1 MFKKKLLLLLVSML
15 AFLSCE
21 KKYEFQFDSP
31 KKIAINKTF
40 SISAKELNDFPI
52 DKINYS
58 FDGKSIKDPSKIKF
72 SEERLGKH
80 VLSALVFYGTKTKKL
95 TNTIIL
101 LADKEPIVYNYKI
114 INTYPHDVNAY
125 TQGLE
130 YKEGFLYESTGRKGK
145 SSLRKVN
152 LKDGKVLKKID
163 LAPKFFA
170 EGMTILNNKIYQLT
184 WQSKKGFIYDFNS
197 FKEIGTFQYK
207 QSKEGWGLTHDDKKL
222 FKTDGTDK
230 VWFLDPKT
238 LEETGFIESYSNKQ
252 KVTYLNELEYING
265 KIYANVWQKN
275 IILIMNSKNGAIEG
289 IVDLNGLEKEVS
301 RSQNLDKNDDVLNG
315 IAYDK
320 KNDRLFVTGK
330 HWGKLFEIKL
340 IERKKLLSNN

>member
-1 MFKKKLLLLLVSML
+1 MYLNKFLLLLISVLLLS
-15 AFLSCE
+15 SCE
-21 KKYEFQFDSP
+21 SDYEFQFDSP
-31 KKIAINKTF
+31 KKIAINKSF
-40 SISAKELNDFPI
+40 SVLAKEINDQPI
-52 DKINYS
+52 DKITYS
-58 FDGKSIKDPSKIKF
+58 FDGKSIKDPSNIKF
-72 SEERLGKH
+72 STERLGKH
-80 VLSALVFYGTKTKKL
+80 VLSALIFYGTKTKKL

-130 YKEGFLYESTGRKGK
+130 YKDGFLYESTGRKGR

-152 LKDGKVLKKID
+152 LTDGKVIEKID

-170 EGMTILNNKIYQLT
+170 EGMTILHNKIYQLT
-184 WQSKKGFIYDFNS
+184 WQSKKGFIYDFKD
-197 FKEIGTFQYK
+197 FKQIDTFKYG
-207 QSKEGWGLTHDDKKL
+207 QSIEGWGLTNDGEKL
-222 FKTDGTDK
+222 IKTDGTEK
-230 VWFLDPKT
+230 VWFLDSKT
-238 LEETGFIESYSNKQ
+238 LKETGFIESYSNKQ
-252 KVTYLNELEYING
+252 KVSYLNELEYVNG

-275 IILIMNSKNGAIEG
+275 IILIMNPKNGAIEG
-289 IVDLNGLEKEVS
+289 IADLNGLEKEVS

-320 KNDRLFVTGK
+320 KGDRLFVTGK

-340 IERKKLLSNN
+340 IERE